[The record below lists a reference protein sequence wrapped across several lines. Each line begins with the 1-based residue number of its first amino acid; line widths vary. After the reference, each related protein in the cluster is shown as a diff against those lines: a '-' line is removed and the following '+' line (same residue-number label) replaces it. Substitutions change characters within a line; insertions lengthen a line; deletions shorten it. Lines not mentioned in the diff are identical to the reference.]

1 MIPEKMLDVLS
12 HEGVVAIVSQ
22 GSEGPHV
29 INTWN
34 SYLTITGDE
43 RLIGPVGK
51 MNKTESNVKTNN
63 AVLVTMGSR
72 EVQGFN
78 SKGTG
83 FLIKGTAAF
92 VYQGNEFNEI
102 KLRFPWARAVLEIKP
117 YSITQTL

>member
-12 HEGVVAIVSQ
+12 HEGVVSIVSH

-63 AVLVTMGSR
+63 A
-72 EVQGFN
+72 
-78 SKGTG
+78 
-83 FLIKGTAAF
+83 
-92 VYQGNEFNEI
+92 
-102 KLRFPWARAVLEIKP
+102 
-117 YSITQTL
+117 